1 VSRISHFTGRRRIAI
16 IIFWALLVLAA
27 SPFAQRQGER
37 LTSGGFEAPGSQS
50 ARAAQVMAKHFPA
63 VTVEG
68 LALLVEGSPTATAA
82 DYREALARVQNDA
95 PRGAGVSLSTVAQST
110 AADRLG
116 MSLSPVARRR
126 MEGLTHGGQRAILP
140 IEVHTSVRETI
151 DDAAAVFKKLK
162 PESAQSGP
170 VSVRFVGR
178 PVQVAVVHELSES
191 DAKHSE
197 SLAFPLVLIVLIVI
211 FGSLTAALLP
221 VVLGLSSVVLTG
233 AVIYGLSRQLVLS
246 VFVINISSLLGIGV
260 AIDYSLFMLVRY
272 REEIAR
278 GANHEEAREAML
290 RTSGR
295 AVVLA
300 GGTVVLS
307 LVSLFLIKNTIL
319 RSMAGGAIIV
329 VAISVAVATIVLPS
343 LIAILGDRLVGRSRL
358 LVAASERL
366 GFGGRTPFWERWV
379 AGVMRRPVSSALLSG
394 ALLLALSAPVL
405 AIRLGTDTLRQLP
418 RDSRTRQATEVA
430 ARLQGPDADSPVLV
444 TAAYPS
450 PGAARANRESMLR
463 ARELLTA
470 DGEVRS
476 VTPLLSSTDGRAY
489 ALMATLRHDPE
500 SNSAVD
506 TVNRLRR
513 VLPRQMDG
521 AGQAALAVGG
531 TTATVI
537 DAGEEISDSLWK
549 VIAAVLIL
557 SYLSLFVMLKSVVL
571 PLKAAVMNLL
581 SVGAAMGV
589 LVMIFQLGWLSSLFG
604 TESLGHIEIYVPPLV
619 FAVVY
624 GLSMDYE
631 VFLLTRI
638 QERYRAT
645 GDNRRAVAEGVSS
658 SARTISCAA
667 LIMVLVFAAFIAT
680 SEPIVQEIGLGAAV
694 AVAIDATVT
703 RLVLLPATMALLGRW
718 NWWMPDV
725 LARSGHS
732 RRAPSPPVGEEAQ

>member
-1 VSRISHFTGRRRIAI
+1 LRRISAFTGKRRIAI
-16 IIFWALLVLAA
+16 VSLWAMLVLAA
-27 SPFAQRQGER
+27 IPFAQRQADR
-37 LTSGGFEAPGSQS
+37 LTSGGFEVPGSQS
-50 ARAAQVMAKHFPA
+50 ERAAQVMAKHFPG

-68 LALLVEGSPTATAA
+68 LALLVEGRSNATAA
-82 DYREALARVQNDA
+82 NYLEALARIQNDA
-95 PRGAGVSLSTVAQST
+95 PSGAGVSLSTIAQST
-110 AADRLG
+110 AATG
-116 MSLSPVARRR
+116 SKMSLSPLAQRR

-151 DDAAAVFKKLK
+151 DAAAAVFKKLK
-162 PESAQSGP
+162 PESAQNGP
-170 VSVRFVGR
+170 VSVRFIGR

-191 DAKHSE
+191 DAKRSE
-197 SLAFPLVLIVLIVI
+197 SLAFPLVLIVLVVI

-221 VVLGLSSVVLTG
+221 VALGLSSVLLTG
-233 AVIYGLSRQLVLS
+233 AVIYGLSRQVVLS
-246 VFVINISSLLGIGV
+246 VFVINIASMLGIGV

-278 GANHEEAREAML
+278 GVERAKAREAMM

-329 VAISVAVATIVLPS
+329 VAISVTIATIVLPA
-343 LIAILGDRLVGRSRL
+343 LIAMLGDRLVGRSRL
-358 LVAASERL
+358 LATASGRL
-366 GFGGRTPFWERWV
+366 GSSGRAPLWDRWV
-379 AGVMRRPVSSALLSG
+379 AGVMRHPLSSALLSG
-394 ALLLALSAPVL
+394 ALLLALSIPVL
-405 AIRLGTDTLRQLP
+405 SIKLGTDTLRQLP

-444 TAAYPS
+444 TAAYS
-450 PGAARANRESMLR
+450 SAAAARANRQSMVR
-463 ARELLTA
+463 ARETLTT
-470 DGEVRS
+470 DGDVSS
-476 VTPLLSSTDGRAY
+476 VTPLLSAPDGRAY

-500 SNSAVD
+500 SNAAIA
-506 TVNRLRR
+506 TVNHLRR
-513 VLPRQMDG
+513 VLPRQLDG
-521 AGQAALAVGG
+521 AEQRALAVGG

-537 DAGEEISDSLWK
+537 DAGEEISGTLWK
-549 VIAAVLIL
+549 VIAAVLVL
-557 SYLSLFVMLKSVVL
+557 SYLSLFVVLKSAIL
-571 PLKAAVMNLL
+571 PLKAVVMNLL

-589 LVMIFQLGWLSSLFG
+589 VVAIFQLGWLSSVFG

-645 GDNRRAVAEGVSS
+645 ADNRRAVAEGVSS
-658 SARTISCAA
+658 SARTISSAA

-680 SEPIVQEIGLGAAV
+680 SEPIVQEIGVGTAV

-703 RLVLLPATMALLGRW
+703 RLVLLPSTMTLLGNW
-718 NWWMPDV
+718 NWWMPSAFTKRRRGGTV
-725 LARSGHS
+725 PSAALGEKAR
-732 RRAPSPPVGEEAQ
+732 